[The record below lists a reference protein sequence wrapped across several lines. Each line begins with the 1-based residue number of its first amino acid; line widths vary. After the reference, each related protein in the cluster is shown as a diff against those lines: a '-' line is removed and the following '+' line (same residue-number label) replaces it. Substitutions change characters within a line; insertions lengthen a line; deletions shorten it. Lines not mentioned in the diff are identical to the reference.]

1 MEDLN
6 EQPVLRVRPEM
17 GERFLPNDFYDVLA
31 HRYFPVLSLT
41 YIASIVGVAIKVAR
55 PEAGFFHYF
64 FEDPY
69 AYRMGYWVAAW
80 VSIPA
85 ILWILIRST
94 FHLGDVADLWYKV
107 TAVLMVSTLLI
118 SLLLFPMGE
127 FGFAVRLFMVA
138 TIPILVVQYFFFV
151 RGGLP
156 PTMAWPLTVAGVTFL
171 TYGLIL

>member
-1 MEDLN
+1 MEDLS
-6 EQPVLRVRPEM
+6 EQPILRVRPEE

-41 YIASIVGVAIKVAR
+41 YIASIIGIAIKVSR

-64 FEDPY
+64 FQDPY

-85 ILWILIRST
+85 ILWILIKST
-94 FHLGDVADLWYKV
+94 FHLGNVADLWYKV
-107 TAVLMVSTLLI
+107 TAGLMIFTLLV
-118 SLLLFPMGE
+118 SLVLFPMGE
-127 FGFAVRLFMVA
+127 SGFAVRLFMVA
-138 TIPILVVQYFFFV
+138 TIPILFVQYFFFV

-156 PTMAWPLTVAGVTFL
+156 PTMAWPLTVAGLTFL